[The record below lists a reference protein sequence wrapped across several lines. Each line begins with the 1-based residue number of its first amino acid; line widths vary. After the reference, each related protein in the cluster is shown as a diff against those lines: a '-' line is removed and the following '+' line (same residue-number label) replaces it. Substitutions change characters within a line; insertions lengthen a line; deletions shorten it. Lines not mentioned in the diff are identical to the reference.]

1 MTAVESIE
9 LAPGYRI
16 SRLLRGGWQLAGG
29 HGCVETERALSDMAA
44 FVDAGVRTFDCADI
58 YTGVEDMIGR
68 FRARM
73 LAEHGAEALSG
84 FKVHT
89 KFVPDWDDLAR
100 VDRAYVRRIVDRS
113 LLRLRMD
120 RLDLVQFHWW
130 NYDMPGAIDTALMLQ
145 ELQHEGKIDRIGGTN
160 FDTPHTRSLLEAGV
174 PLVSMQVQYSL
185 LDTRPEQALT
195 ALCAERGIKLLCYG
209 TVAGGFLSERWLGVP
224 EPRDPLANRS
234 LAKYKLIIDDF
245 GGWPLFQEL
254 LATLRAI
261 GRKHGASLTAVAT
274 RWVLDRP
281 QVAGAIVGARYADH
295 LPDNLAVFSFA
306 LDEADRAA
314 IDAILARRTG
324 PMGDTYALER
334 DREGRHGRIMNYN
347 LNRG

>member
-1 MTAVESIE
+1 MTAVESFE

-29 HGCVETERALSDMAA
+29 HGPVETERALSDMAA
-44 FVDAGVRTFDCADI
+44 FVQAGVRTFDCADI

-73 LAEHGAEALSG
+73 LAERGAEALAG

-100 VDRAYVRRIVDRS
+100 VDRAYVRRIVERS
-113 LLRLRMD
+113 LQRLRME

-130 NYDMPGAIDTALMLQ
+130 NYEAPGAIDTALMLK
-145 ELQHEGKIDRIGGTN
+145 ELQDEGKIDRIGGTN
-160 FDTPHTRSLLEAGV
+160 FDTPHTRALLDAGV

-185 LDTRPEQALT
+185 LDTRPEQGLA
-195 ALCAERGIKLLCYG
+195 ALCAQRGIKLLCYG

-224 EPRDPLANRS
+224 EPREPFANRS

-254 LATLRAI
+254 LASLQAI
-261 GRKHGASLTAVAT
+261 GRKHGVSLAAVAT

-295 LPDNLAVFSFA
+295 LPDNLSVFTLA
-306 LDEADRAA
+306 LDRADCAA
-314 IDAILARRTG
+314 IDAVLARRTG
-324 PMGDTYALER
+324 PVGDPYALER